1 MHDKYYEGI
10 LQLRNPTND
19 IIRFVKNQIEK
30 SKIFVANEIKLKNGI
45 DLYLSSQRFLRA
57 LGAKLKKRF
66 GGQLKSSRKLHTVS
80 RKTGKRLYRVTVLLR
95 FPNFKAGD
103 IITYRGEKVK
113 VKLIGKKVFVQN
125 LKTGKKSTIRF
136 EDII

>member
-10 LQLRNPTND
+10 LQLRNPTKE
-19 IIRFVKNQIEK
+19 IIRFAKNQIEK

-45 DLYLSSQRFLRA
+45 DMYLSSQRFLRA
-57 LGAKLKKRF
+57 LGTKLKKRF
-66 GGQLKSSRKLHTVS
+66 GGQLKTSRKLHTVS

-95 FPNFKAGD
+95 CPTFRAGD
-103 IITYRGEKVK
+103 IITYKGEKIK
-113 VKLIGKKVFVQN
+113 VKSIGKKVFAQN
-125 LKTGKKSTIRF
+125 IKTGKKLAIRF